1 MPAIRRGDG
10 ARDRGGRMTR
20 RTWWVLAAAA
30 VTLVAAGAAAA
41 VHVDGRETPRAT
53 SGPAAT
59 TTVRRQTL
67 AESVTVDGKL
77 GYGDPVPMKSAAVG
91 TVTWLPQPG
100 RTIRLGDTVLRADN
114 RPVVLLTGVLPL
126 YRRLSPG
133 VEGPDVWQFERN
145 LRALGY
151 RGFTVDDEYSDATAQ
166 AVRRWQRKL
175 ALPRTGTVDTT
186 WVIVAAG
193 PIRIAE
199 LKARIGDPAAGLV
212 LTYTGEGSIVTVDAE
227 ADAAGWAKPGAK
239 VSVSLPN
246 GKKAAGTVTWVG
258 AEATAKE
265 GKDPTVPVT
274 IKLGDPRAAGGL
286 RAAPVE
292 VTYTGEQRKNVL
304 TVPVAALL
312 ALAEGGYGL
321 QVVEGGTA
329 RYLAVEVGMFADG
342 RAEVSGAGLTDG
354 MIVGMPS

>member
-1 MPAIRRGDG
+1 MS
-10 ARDRGGRMTR
+10 R
-20 RTWWVLAAAA
+20 RTWWVTAAA
-30 VTLVAAGAAAA
+30 VVTLGAAGAAA
-41 VHVDGRETPRAT
+41 VVVRDDDREIPPAAA
-53 SGPAAT
+53 GPPAT

-77 GYGDPVPMKSAAVG
+77 GYGDPVPMKSGAVG

-100 RTIRLGDTVLRADN
+100 RTVRRGGTLMRADN
-114 RPVVLLTGVLPL
+114 RPVVLLTGVLPM
-126 YRRLSPG
+126 YRPLSPG
-133 VEGPDVWQFERN
+133 VEGPDVLQFERN

-151 RGFTVDDEYSDATAQ
+151 TGFTVDDEYSDATAR
-166 AVRRWQRKL
+166 AVRRWQKEL
-175 ALPRTGTVDTT
+175 ELPGTGIVDTS

-193 PIRIAE
+193 PVRIAGP
-199 LKARIGDPAAGLV
+199 KVRVGDPATGLV

-239 VSVSLPN
+239 VSVGLPN
-246 GKKAAGTVTWVG
+246 GRKAAGTVTHVG
-258 AEATAKE
+258 AEATAEE

-274 IKLGDPRAAGGL
+274 IKLGDPKAAGGL
-286 RAAPVE
+286 RAAPVA

-304 TVPVAALL
+304 TVPVPALL

-329 RYLAVEVGMFADG
+329 RYLAVKVGMFAGG

-354 MIVGMPS
+354 TTVGMPS

>member
-1 MPAIRRGDG
+1 MSRRSLW
-10 ARDRGGRMTR
+10 A
-20 RTWWVLAAAA
+20 VAAA
-30 VTLVAAGAAAA
+30 VVTLGATGAAVVAR
-41 VHVDGRETPRAT
+41 DGRESPPADV
-53 SGPAAT
+53 GPAAT

-67 AESVTVDGKL
+67 AELVTVDGEL
-77 GYGDPVPMKSAAVG
+77 GYGDPVPMKSAAGG
-91 TVTWLPQPG
+91 TVTWLPTPG
-100 RTIRLGDTVLRADN
+100 RTIRLGGTLMRADN

-126 YRRLSPG
+126 YRPLSPG
-133 VEGPDVWQFERN
+133 IEGPDVLQFERN

-151 RGFTVDDEYSDATAQ
+151 TGFTVDDEYSDATAG
-166 AVRRWQRKL
+166 AVRRWQKEL
-175 ALPRTGTVDTT
+175 ELPRTGTVDTS

-193 PIRIAE
+193 PVRIAE
-199 LKARIGDPAAGLV
+199 LKIRVGDPATGPV

-239 VSVSLPN
+239 VSVGLPT
-246 GKKAAGTVTWVG
+246 GKKAAGTVTHVG

-265 GKDPTVPVT
+265 GEDPTVPVT
-274 IKLGDPRAAGGL
+274 IKLGDPKAAGGL

-304 TVPVAALL
+304 TVPVPALL

-321 QVVEGGTA
+321 QVVDGGTA
-329 RYLAVEVGMFADG
+329 RYLAVKVGMFADG

-354 MIVGMPS
+354 MTVGMPS

>member
-1 MPAIRRGDG
+1 
-10 ARDRGGRMTR
+10 MTR
-20 RTWWVLAAAA
+20 RTWWVLAAAV
-30 VTLVAAGAAAA
+30 VTLGVTGAAVVVLRDDREIPPAA
-41 VHVDGRETPRAT
+41 A
-53 SGPAAT
+53 GPAAT

-67 AESVTVDGKL
+67 AESVTVDGRL
-77 GYGDPVPMKSAAVG
+77 GYGDPVPMKSAAGG
-91 TVTWLPQPG
+91 TVTWLPKPG
-100 RTIRLGDTVLRADN
+100 RTIRLGGTLLRADN

-126 YRRLSPG
+126 YRPLSPG
-133 VEGPDVWQFERN
+133 VEGPDVLQFERN
-145 LRALGY
+145 LRALGHD
-151 RGFTVDDEYSDATAQ
+151 GFTVDDEYSAATAR
-166 AVRRWQRKL
+166 AVRRWQKKL
-175 ALPRTGTVDTT
+175 DRPRTGTVDTS

-193 PIRIAE
+193 PVRIAE
-199 LKARIGDPAAGLV
+199 LKVRVGDPAAGPV

-227 ADAAGWAKPGAK
+227 ADDAGWAKPGAK
-239 VSVSLPN
+239 VSVALPN
-246 GKKAAGTVTWVG
+246 GRKTAGTVTHVG
-258 AEATAKE
+258 AEATAE
-265 GKDPTVPVT
+265 QGKDPTVPVT
-274 IKLGDPRAAGGL
+274 VKLGDPKAAGGL

-354 MIVGMPS
+354 MTVGMPS

>member
-1 MPAIRRGDG
+1 
-10 ARDRGGRMTR
+10 MTR
-20 RTWWVLAAAA
+20 RTWWVLAAAV
-30 VTLVAAGAAAA
+30 VTLGATGAAVVVRDDRKIPPAD
-41 VHVDGRETPRAT
+41 V
-53 SGPAAT
+53 GPAAT

-77 GYGDPVPMKSAAVG
+77 GYGDPVPMKSAASG
-91 TVTWLPQPG
+91 TVTWLPKPG
-100 RTIRLGDTVLRADN
+100 RTIRLGGTLLRADN
-114 RPVVLLTGVLPL
+114 RPVVLLTGVLPI
-126 YRRLSPG
+126 YRPLSPG
-133 VEGPDVWQFERN
+133 VEGPDVLQFERN

-151 RGFTVDDEYSDATAQ
+151 TGFTVDDEFSDATAR
-166 AVRRWQRKL
+166 AVRRWQKEL
-175 ALPRTGTVDTT
+175 ELPRTGTVDTS

-193 PIRIAE
+193 PVRIAE
-199 LKARIGDPAAGLV
+199 LKVRVGDLAAGPV

-227 ADAAGWAKPGAK
+227 ADAAGWATPGAK
-239 VSVSLPN
+239 VSVSLPT
-246 GKKAAGTVTWVG
+246 GKKAPGTVTHVG

-274 IKLGDPRAAGGL
+274 IKLGDPKAAGGL

-292 VTYTGEQRKNVL
+292 VTYTGEQRKDVL
-304 TVPVAALL
+304 TVPIPALL

-329 RYLAVEVGMFADG
+329 RYLAVKVGMFADG

-354 MIVGMPS
+354 MTVGMPS